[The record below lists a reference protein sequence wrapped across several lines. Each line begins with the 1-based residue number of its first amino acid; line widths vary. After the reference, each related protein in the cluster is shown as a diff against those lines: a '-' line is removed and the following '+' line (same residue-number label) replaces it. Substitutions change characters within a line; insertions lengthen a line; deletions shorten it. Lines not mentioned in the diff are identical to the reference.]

1 MIAPL
6 VPLVCFLLL
15 CHLARRRGADRCAAI
30 LAGAI
35 CWGVTVTGLTELL
48 SALHALTFWG
58 ALTGWLIVLC
68 VLAAAARDVMG
79 GAGRLLTYGW
89 EKFLDL
95 NFWERVQLCAVAGL
109 LCIVA
114 FAGLFSAPSNWDSM
128 TYRLVRVAHW
138 MQDRSV
144 VHYPAV
150 YTPQLYQPP
159 WAEFA
164 ILNLQL
170 LSGGDRLAFTIQWT
184 SFALCLVGVWS
195 IAGRLGADVRG
206 QVLAVVVAATL
217 PQAVLQA
224 PSTQNNLALALWLIC
239 FARFLLDYRPT
250 EAASRLPIALLCGA
264 AVGLA
269 MLTKGT
275 AYPLAAPMVVWFAV
289 LTVRHRNRG
298 TVLAAAAAIV
308 VALLLNVAHWSRN
321 YQAFN
326 SPLMPRSEISTYRTD
341 SMSPTLLISN
351 LSRNLVLHFRTGSS
365 KVNHWIERAIDVEHH
380 LLGVDVS
387 DPQITAP
394 AHGVWMSYAVFRIR
408 PYIIDEDSTGNPF
421 HLLLF
426 IFTCGWAAL
435 SALRRRQDRLVLVY
449 TTAVVTGYVLFCASI
464 KWQPFDVRL
473 DLPLFVAA
481 APATGLALARIARE
495 RITSIISLLLLLLT
509 VPPLLC
515 NPSHPLVARNNIFN
529 LDRESEYFLN
539 RPELAAPYIQAAD
552 FLASQQCNSIGLAME
567 PNDYEYPLWILMHN
581 RLGRWPM
588 IQLIP
593 TSGTPDAWQGINCV
607 VILQPQLRDRVFA
620 LEPSGPWQVRIFG
633 GVTVQSRR

>member
-6 VPLVCFLLL
+6 VPLVCFVLL
-15 CHLARRRGADRCAAI
+15 CHLARRRVADRCAAL

-58 ALTGWLIVLC
+58 VLTGWLIVLC
-68 VLAAAARDVMG
+68 VLAAAARDITG

-89 EKFLDL
+89 ERFLGL
-95 NFWERVQLCAVAGL
+95 NFSDRLQLCAVAGL
-109 LCIVA
+109 LGIVA

-128 TYRLVRVAHW
+128 TYHLVRVAHW

-150 YTPQLYQPP
+150 YTPQLYQQP

-250 EAASRLPIALLCGA
+250 EAASRLPIALGCGA

-275 AYPLAAPMVVWFAV
+275 AYPLAAPMVAWFAV

-298 TVLAAAAAIV
+298 TVLAAGAAIV

-326 SPLMPRSEISTYRTD
+326 SPLMPRSEISRYRTD

-351 LSRNLVLHFRTGSS
+351 LSRTLVLHFRTGSS
-365 KVNHWIERAIDVEHH
+365 KVNHWIERAIDVEHR
-380 LLGVDVS
+380 LLGVS
-387 DPQITAP
+387 INDPQIT
-394 AHGVWMSYAVFRIR
+394 HGVFRIR
-408 PYIIDEDSTGNPF
+408 PYEIDEDSTGNPF

-426 IFTCGWAAL
+426 IFTCGWAGLA
-435 SALRRRQDRLVLVY
+435 ALRRRQDRLVLVY
-449 TTAVVTGYVLFCASI
+449 TTAVVTGYVVFCASI
-464 KWQPFDVRL
+464 KWQPFNARL

-481 APATGLALARIARE
+481 APAIGLALARIARE
-495 RITSIISLLLLLLT
+495 RVTSIISLLLLLLT
-509 VPPLLC
+509 VPPLLS
-515 NPSHPLVARNNIFN
+515 NPSHPLIARSNIFN

-539 RPELAAPYIQAAD
+539 RPQLAAPYIQSAD

-567 PNDYEYPLWILMHN
+567 PDDYEYPLWILMHN

-588 IQLIP
+588 IQMIP

-607 VILQPQLRDRVFA
+607 VILQPQLRDHVFA